1 MVGRTLWQPP
11 ACDDLYEARALMAL
25 CKEVDDD
32 LVGSLMAEKV
42 LHDTLPAVERRT
54 RLHTQPSDA
63 VRASAQ
69 RGNVEWP

>member
-1 MVGRTLWQPP
+1 
-11 ACDDLYEARALMAL
+11 MAL

-42 LHDTLPAVERRT
+42 LHDTLPAVERR
-54 RLHTQPSDA
+54 LHTQPSDA